1 MRGGYR
7 GGGRKSIQIDE
18 RRAFSLHDQGFS
30 KKDIAERFGVPY
42 KSLLTIFRKAG
53 RLIVR
58 GKYNWK
64 DKHG

>member
-1 MRGGYR
+1 MKRGYR
-7 GGGRKSIQIDE
+7 GGGRKPIQIDE

>member
-7 GGGRKSIQIDE
+7 GGGRKPIQIDE

-53 RLIVR
+53 RLIAR

-64 DKHG
+64 DKNG